1 MNIFSNFFGKNK
13 KKESIEV
20 KNLTHSN
27 VNILQTDV
35 VNISSLFSNNPYN
48 DIIIKNAYSYDS
60 SLASLAKNISYRT
73 KTIESILKKWNNH
86 TWMNIYGGYDTGK
99 SQLSLLI
106 GGYLKYDCLSFSFK
120 DISQNE
126 FKNIVSL
133 VFTQILNHNFSK
145 INNLLIIFDDLP
157 QLGYDDNINTLF
169 LQLFKYCEDCNIKI
183 LSTSNYKIHYK
194 IVELTNNNFVELLIP
209 RFNKEEIE
217 EIILTYNDAKSTKK
231 YSTIIEAIS
240 SGYPIYV
247 QIICKY
253 LEAKNWILTT
263 DEFSEFISGKE
274 FNELDDETYQK
285 LLHTT
290 QNESAREIL
299 YRLNIISGTISIET
313 IEIVSNANPSISSPF
328 EKVSSLSGTWLQKNN
343 DETYFISPLIKRL
356 GSNNI
361 LYTTRKEINNKL
373 AQNILSKKSLSQYD
387 SQRAITYF
395 LAGESFDDAGM
406 VMIMALQ
413 SYFKQPEIFTNTI
426 FGAFWID
433 TNLPEQMSSVTKL
446 SIRVL
451 QLHIYDDLQIKKHQ
465 KFKIEYKSFVR
476 TDLEKLVINKVGI
489 PNEIIELTY
498 LILFKS
504 YIRDD
509 GKKSLYYFESLND
522 IGIEK
527 FKESEQGIYD
537 NLWMILDKIHLID
550 EISNWFKNYQKVGKV
565 EEFYDNE
572 IVDLFSRRLFDNI
585 IDNNKDW
592 RESIEILDFI
602 ENKALK
608 NNIELL
614 RAYSVKTKI
623 LILVEKL
630 NVLSE
635 AEKYFNDI
643 QNTFKRPEAIFLI
656 KDEFGRQQFYK
667 GYTKEALLNLLAIEN
682 INVSKVVKLDTYLT
696 IAKIFGEKDN
706 NIAHTYTKKALD
718 FAQNNL
724 KVSKLTIAKLMGEYA
739 ISFWLLQDSKTSI
752 YKLAECYELLLI
764 SYGEIDS
771 FDNIDDYNIV
781 VIQLGSTLNYV
792 YQLLAFGKPPEK
804 SVDGSEYLIP
814 KRGQFNGNYDSK
826 LLNEW
831 YYEERK
837 YMNSYILIQSF
848 EYFGDKENAIKWANR
863 SFVLNK
869 EIILYTF
876 KNSLRSFLV
885 YKILQN
891 KYQEAIEIEK
901 ELFAYE
907 NTINIE
913 MVEDISNLQQREM
926 FLRLLE
932 KKPLSKD
939 LDDYYLT
946 FNLIPIILRELT
958 LFLENKITE
967 KQIIINLKE
976 HLHRN
981 EALFSDKKA
990 LQSIFY
996 ILDNYPKDYINSKK
1010 LISWINNIETEN
1022 NKPIQVICY
1031 LICSLKAPSFE
1042 SLKLHLALMPY
1053 LEKVIRGISPGSYLF
1068 ILYPFIYKFWT
1079 SRILTNPQ
1087 DFYFLELWQ
1096 KNLNMSID
1104 VKNEF
1109 KIVSIYTLVC
1119 MHLSYPPNEIE
1130 QNWMQPY
1137 IDFMVKTK

>member
-13 KKESIEV
+13 KKGNIEV

-48 DIIIKNAYSYDS
+48 DIVIKNAYSYDS

-73 KTIESILKKWNNH
+73 KTIKSILNKWSNH

-106 GGYLKYDCLSFSFK
+106 ASHLKYDCLSFSFK

-126 FKNIVSL
+126 FKNIISL

-145 INNLLIIFDDLP
+145 VNNLLIIFDDLP
-157 QLGYDDNINTLF
+157 QLGFDDNINTLF
-169 LQLFKYCEDCNIKI
+169 LQLSKYCEDNNIKI

-194 IVELTNNNFVELLIP
+194 IIELTNNNFIELLIP
-209 RFNKEEIE
+209 QLNKEEIE
-217 EIILTYNDAKSTKK
+217 EIILTYSDEKFAKK
-231 YSTIIEAIS
+231 YSTVIEAIS
-240 SGYPIYV
+240 LGYPIYV

-253 LEAKNWILTT
+253 LQAKNWILTT

-299 YRLNIISGTISIET
+299 YRLNLISGTISIET
-313 IEIVSNANPSISSPF
+313 IEIVSSANPPVVSPF
-328 EKVSSLSGTWLQKNN
+328 EKVNSLSGTWLQKNN

-356 GSNNI
+356 GSNNV
-361 LYTTRKEINNKL
+361 LYETRKEINNKL
-373 AQNILSKKSLSQYD
+373 AQNILAKKSLSQYD

-395 LAGESFDDAGM
+395 LAGESFDNAGM
-406 VMIMALQ
+406 IMIMALQ
-413 SYFKQPEIFTNTI
+413 SYFKHPEIFTDTM

-433 TNLPEQMSSVTKL
+433 TNLPEQMNSATKL

-451 QLHIYDDLQIKKHQ
+451 QLHIYDDLQIKKHP

-489 PNEIIELTY
+489 PNEIIEVTY

-504 YIRDD
+504 YIQDD

-527 FKESEQGIYD
+527 FKESEQGLYD
-537 NLWMILDKIHLID
+537 NLWMILDKIYLID
-550 EISNWFKNYQKVGKV
+550 EINKWFESYEKVGKE

-585 IDNNKDW
+585 IDGNKEW

-602 ENKALK
+602 ENKAFK
-608 NNIELL
+608 NNMELL

-630 NVLSE
+630 DVLSE
-635 AEKYFNDI
+635 AEKYYNDI
-643 QNTFKRPEAIFLI
+643 QSTFKRPEAIFLI

-667 GYTKEALLNLLAIEN
+667 GDKEKALLNLLDIEN
-682 INVSKVVKLDTYLT
+682 INVSKVIKLDTYIT

-706 NIAHTYTKKALD
+706 NIAHIYTKKALD

-724 KVSKLTIAKLMGEYA
+724 KVSKLTIAKLIGEYA
-739 ISFWLLQDSKTSI
+739 ISFWLLQDSKTAI
-752 YKLAECYELLLI
+752 YKLSECYELLLI
-764 SYGEIDS
+764 SYGEIDT

-781 VIQLGSTLNYV
+781 VIQLGSTLNYI
-792 YQLLAFGKPPEK
+792 YQLLNFGKPPEK
-804 SVDGSEYLIP
+804 SADGGEYLVP
-814 KRGQFNGNYDSK
+814 KRGVFSNTYDSK

-837 YMNSYILIQSF
+837 YMNMYLLIQSF
-848 EYFGDKENAIKWANR
+848 EHFEDKENAIKWANY
-863 SFVLNK
+863 SFAFNK
-869 EIILYTF
+869 ENTLYTF
-876 KNSLRSFLV
+876 KNSLRSFLT
-885 YKILQN
+885 YEILQN
-891 KYQEAIEIEK
+891 NYQETIEIEV
-901 ELFAYE
+901 ELFDYE
-907 NTINIE
+907 NNMNIE
-913 MVEDISNLQQREM
+913 MADEITNFQQKEM
-926 FLRLLE
+926 FLRLLN
-932 KKPLSKD
+932 KKTSSKD

-946 FNLIPIILRELT
+946 YNLIPIILRELT
-958 LFLENKITE
+958 LFLENKRTE
-967 KQIIINLKE
+967 KQIIANLTE

-981 EALFSDKKA
+981 EALFLDKKA
-990 LQSIFY
+990 LESIFY
-996 ILDNYPKDYINSKK
+996 ILENYPKDYISSKTM
-1010 LISWINNIETEN
+1010 IIWINNIETEN
-1022 NKPIQVICY
+1022 NKPIHIIGY

-1053 LEKVIRGISPGSYLF
+1053 LEKVIKGISSGSYLF

-1109 KIVSIYTLVC
+1109 KIVSMYTLVC
-1119 MHLSYPPNEIE
+1119 MHLSYTPNEIE
-1130 QNWMQPY
+1130 QNWMQSY
-1137 IDFMVKTK
+1137 IDFMVKNK